1 MRETK
6 KLRKA
11 LDDWI
16 RNNGACDLE
25 IKEENIQLFNG
36 GLFQDCTK
44 DYAELWVGDLDSTIR
59 YLIRLKGFLN
69 KHGFNTRRS
78 AQDYLLDNKKKFA
91 SCVEDGN

>member
-11 LDDWI
+11 LDNWI

-36 GLFQDCTK
+36 GPPVDIYLNATTEVMCCRHN
-44 DYAELWVGDLDSTIR
+44 GD
-59 YLIRLKGFLN
+59 KVF
-69 KHGFNTRRS
+69 
-78 AQDYLLDNKKKFA
+78 
-91 SCVEDGN
+91 